1 VPLASQR
8 RWRIAILLGI
18 GVLVNFFDRVNISVA
33 FTALH
38 ATWGITAVTF
48 GYLASAYN
56 WSYGALQIP
65 VGVALDR
72 WGVRRI
78 GRIAAFLWSMASFAS
93 GLALGV
99 PSFFAAR
106 LLLGVGEAP
115 TFPANAKAV
124 GYWFPENERSFA
136 TSLND
141 AAAKFASAI
150 GVPIL
155 GVLVLWLGWR
165 SSFLFTGFASFLYFL
180 LFWRVYRDP
189 GEDPHLT
196 AEERALIEQDRV
208 PHTRGPQHARTWRD
222 GVEISAE
229 FGDVGYRH
237 RHNSRVPHISAPS
250 GDVGSHPTHG
260 APLLYLLRQR
270 EVLGATIG
278 FAAYNY
284 VFYLV
289 LTWLP
294 AYLSMSLH
302 LDLLHSSLD
311 TSIPW
316 LVATFTDLAIGGWL
330 VDYLVRRSQRGK
342 GPPPW
347 LVRQAVLCGGL
358 AFGMGIYGARFAH
371 TPAAALAWISLCMA
385 GLGAMAP
392 VGWSV
397 PSFIA
402 PRESVGRVGGIMNFA
417 TQLAAISAPIV
428 TGYFARAHNF
438 GGSFA
443 LAAVVLAIGIAGY
456 ALGLAKMRTIP
467 EPA

>member
-1 VPLASQR
+1 M
-8 RWRIAILLGI
+8 LLGI
-18 GVLVNFFDRVNISVA
+18 GVLVNFFDRVNVSVA
-33 FTALH
+33 FSSLH
-38 ATWGITAVTF
+38 AEWGITAVTF

-56 WSYGALQIP
+56 WTYAALQIP
-65 VGVALDR
+65 VGVMLDR

-78 GRIAAFLWSMASFAS
+78 GRIATFLWSMASFWS
-93 GLALGV
+93 GLATGV
-99 PSFFAAR
+99 ATFFFAR

-124 GYWFPENERSFA
+124 GYWFPERERSFA
-136 TSLND
+136 TSIND
-141 AAAKFASAI
+141 SAAKFASAI

-155 GVLVLWLGWR
+155 GVLLFRFGWR
-165 SSFLFTGFASFLYFL
+165 WSFIFTGVVSLLYFV
-180 LFWRVYRDP
+180 LFWGVYRNP
-189 GEDPHLT
+189 SEDSKLSD
-196 AEERALIEQDRV
+196 AERTLLEEGNAQPESALMLRSTWEAQEAAAGLR
-208 PHTRGPQHARTWRD
+208 HA
-222 GVEISAE
+222 
-229 FGDVGYRH
+229 
-237 RHNSRVPHISAPS
+237 
-250 GDVGSHPTHG
+250 HG
-260 APLLYLLRQR
+260 APLTYLLQQR
-270 EVLGATIG
+270 EVLGCTVG

-294 AYLSMSLH
+294 TYLSMTLH
-302 LDLLHSSLD
+302 LDLLHSAMD

-316 LVATFTDLAIGGWL
+316 LVATMTDLLIGGL
-330 VDYLVRRSQRGK
+330 MVDLLVRRVRR
-342 GPPPW
+342 PW
-347 LVRQAVLCGGL
+347 LVRQAVLVGGL

-371 TPAAALAWISLCMA
+371 TPIAAVTWISVCMA

-397 PSFIA
+397 PSLIA

-417 TQLAAISAPIV
+417 TQLAAISAPII

-443 LAAVVLAIGIAGY
+443 LAAVVLAVGIAGY
-456 ALGLAKMRTIP
+456 ALGLGKMRVIP

>member
-1 VPLASQR
+1 VSESPVEVHAPHR
-8 RWRIAILLGI
+8 RWRIAVLLGI
-18 GVLVNFFDRVNISVA
+18 GVLVNFFDRVNVSVA
-33 FTALH
+33 FSSLH
-38 ATWGITAVTF
+38 TEWGITAVTF

-56 WSYGALQIP
+56 WTYAALQIP
-65 VGVALDR
+65 VGVMLDR

-78 GRIAAFLWSMASFAS
+78 GRIATFLWSMASFWS
-93 GLALGV
+93 GLATGV
-99 PSFFAAR
+99 LTFFLAR

-124 GYWFPENERSFA
+124 GYWFPERERSFA
-136 TSLND
+136 TSIND
-141 AAAKFASAI
+141 SAAKFASAI

-155 GVLVLWLGWR
+155 GVLLFRFGWR
-165 SSFLFTGFASFLYFL
+165 WSFIFTGVVSFLYFL
-180 LFWRVYRDP
+180 LFWGVYRNP
-189 GEDPHLT
+189 SEDPKLSE
-196 AEERALIEQDRV
+196 AERTLLEEGNAQPESALMLRSTWEAQEAEAGMR
-208 PHTRGPQHARTWRD
+208 HA
-222 GVEISAE
+222 
-229 FGDVGYRH
+229 
-237 RHNSRVPHISAPS
+237 
-250 GDVGSHPTHG
+250 HG
-260 APLLYLLRQR
+260 APLTYLLRQR
-270 EVLGATIG
+270 EVLGCTVG

-294 AYLSMSLH
+294 TYLSMTLH
-302 LDLLHSSLD
+302 LDLLHSAMD

-316 LVATFTDLAIGGWL
+316 LVATMTDLLVGGL
-330 VDYLVRRSQRGK
+330 MVDLLVRRVRRA
-342 GPPPW
+342 W
-347 LVRQAVLCGGL
+347 LVRQAVLVGGL

-371 TPAAALAWISLCMA
+371 TPIAAVTWISVCMA

-397 PSFIA
+397 PSLIA

-417 TQLAAISAPIV
+417 TQLAAISAPII

-443 LAAVVLAIGIAGY
+443 LAAVVLAVGIAGY
-456 ALGLAKMRTIP
+456 TLGLGKMRVIP

>member
-1 VPLASQR
+1 VTLDAPAHAPHR
-8 RWRIAILLGI
+8 RWRIAVLLGI

-33 FTALH
+33 YGALH
-38 ATWGITAVTF
+38 AAWGVTAVTF

-56 WSYGALQIP
+56 WSYAALQIP
-65 VGVALDR
+65 VGVMLDR

-115 TFPANAKAV
+115 TFPGNAKAV

-141 AAAKFASAI
+141 AAAKFSSAI
-150 GVPIL
+150 GVPLL
-155 GVLVLWLGWR
+155 GVLVLRLGWR
-165 SSFLFTGFASFLYFL
+165 WSFVFTGFVSFLYFL
-180 LFWRVYRDP
+180 LFWRVYRNP
-189 GEDPHLT
+189 SEDPQLSS
-196 AEERALIEQDRV
+196 AERALMAAGNAQPESSV
-208 PHTRGPQHARTWRD
+208 
-222 GVEISAE
+222 
-229 FGDVGYRH
+229 
-237 RHNSRVPHISAPS
+237 SRVPHPS
-250 GDVGSHPTHG
+250 RGRPVVPNHDAAASHG

-270 EVLGATIG
+270 EVLGAAVG
-278 FAAYNY
+278 FASYNY

-294 AYLSMSLH
+294 NYLSMSLH
-302 LDLLHSSLD
+302 LDLLRSSLD

-330 VDYLVRRSQRGK
+330 VDFLVRRGQSGRG
-342 GPPPW
+342 PRPW
-347 LVRQAVLCGGL
+347 LIRQAVLVGGL

-371 TPAAALAWISLCMA
+371 TPVAALAWISLCMA

-402 PRESVGRVGGIMNFA
+402 PRESVGRIGGIMNFA

-438 GGSFA
+438 GGAFA
-443 LAAVVLAIGIAGY
+443 LAAAVLAIGIAGY
-456 ALGLAKMRTIP
+456 VLGLGTMRVIP

>member
-1 VPLASQR
+1 MPEATTDSSAHAPHR
-8 RWRIAILLGI
+8 RWRIAVLLGI

-33 FTALH
+33 YDALRIQ
-38 ATWGITAVTF
+38 WGITVVTF

-56 WSYGALQIP
+56 WSYAALQMP
-65 VGVALDR
+65 VGVLLDR

-78 GRIAAFLWSMASFAS
+78 GRIATLLWSAASFAS
-93 GLALGV
+93 GLATGV
-99 PSFFAAR
+99 YSFFAAR

-124 GYWFPENERSFA
+124 GYWFPEHERSFA

-141 AAAKFASAI
+141 AAAKLASAI

-155 GVLVLWLGWR
+155 GLLVIRLGWR
-165 SSFLFTGFASFLYFL
+165 WSFIFTGFVSFLYFL
-180 LFWRVYRDP
+180 LFRGVYRNP
-189 GEDPHLT
+189 SEDPRLSPAERQHLVEGN
-196 AEERALIEQDRV
+196 AQPEGAPVR
-208 PHTRGPQHARTWRD
+208 HAQ
-222 GVEISAE
+222 
-229 FGDVGYRH
+229 
-237 RHNSRVPHISAPS
+237 
-250 GDVGSHPTHG
+250 G
-260 APLLYLLRQR
+260 APLLYLLRQPQ
-270 EVLGATIG
+270 VIGATIG

-294 AYLSMSLH
+294 NYLSMSLH
-302 LDLLHSSLD
+302 VDLLHSAFD

-316 LVATFTDLAIGGWL
+316 LVATFTDLAIGGWM
-330 VDYLVRRSQRGK
+330 VDALVRRGVR
-342 GPPPW
+342 PW
-347 LVRQAVLCGGL
+347 LVRQSVLVGGL

-371 TPAAALAWISLCMA
+371 TPAVAVAWISLCMA

-392 VGWSV
+392 VGWSI

-417 TQLAAISAPIV
+417 TQIAAISAPVI

-443 LAAVVLAIGIAGY
+443 LAAIVLAIGIAGY
-456 ALGLAKMRTIP
+456 VFGLGKLRVIP

>member
-1 VPLASQR
+1 MTLDANR
-8 RWRIAILLGI
+8 RWRIAVLLGI
-18 GVLVNFFDRVNISVA
+18 GVLVNFFDRVNISVCFA
-33 FTALH
+33 PLH
-38 ATWGITAVTF
+38 AEWGITAVTF

-65 VGVALDR
+65 VGVMLDR

-78 GRIAAFLWSMASFAS
+78 GRVAAFLWSLASFAS
-93 GLALGV
+93 GAALGV
-99 PSFFAAR
+99 ASFLAAR

-124 GYWFPENERSFA
+124 GYWFPEQERSFA

-155 GVLVLWLGWR
+155 GIFVIRLGWR
-165 SSFLFTGFASFLYFL
+165 WSFLFTGFVSFLYFL
-180 LFWRVYRDP
+180 LFWRVYRNP
-189 GEDPHLT
+189 SEDPRLSPV
-196 AEERALIEQDRV
+196 ERTLMAAGNAQPESA
-208 PHTRGPQHARTWRD
+208 PAQHA
-222 GVEISAE
+222 
-229 FGDVGYRH
+229 
-237 RHNSRVPHISAPS
+237 
-250 GDVGSHPTHG
+250 HG
-260 APLLYLLRQR
+260 ASLLYLVRQP
-270 EVLGATIG
+270 EVLGASVG

-294 AYLSMSLH
+294 SYLSMSLH
-302 LDLLHSSLD
+302 LDLLHSALD

-316 LVATFTDLAIGGWL
+316 LVATATDLAVGGWL
-330 VDYLVRRSQRGK
+330 VDFLVRRVRR
-342 GPPPW
+342 PW
-347 LVRQAVLCGGL
+347 LVRQVVLCGGL
-358 AFGMGIYGARFAH
+358 GFGMGIYGARFAH
-371 TPAAALAWISLCMA
+371 TPAAALAWISVCMA

-402 PRESVGRVGGIMNFA
+402 PRASVGRVGGIMNFA
-417 TQLAAISAPIV
+417 TQIAAISAPII

-443 LAAVVLAIGIAGY
+443 LAAVLLAVGMAAY
-456 ALGLAKMRTIP
+456 ALGLGRMRVIP

>member
-1 VPLASQR
+1 MNELAPTASPHAPHR
-8 RWRIAILLGI
+8 RWRIAVLLGI
-18 GVLVNFFDRVNISVA
+18 GVLVNFFDRVNVSVA
-33 FTALH
+33 FTSLH
-38 ATWGITAVTF
+38 AEWGITAVTF

-56 WSYGALQIP
+56 WSYAALQIP
-65 VGVALDR
+65 VGVMLDR

-78 GRIAAFLWSMASFAS
+78 GRVAAFLWSMASIAS
-93 GLALGV
+93 GLATGV
-99 PSFFAAR
+99 YSFFAAR

-124 GYWFPENERSFA
+124 GYWFPEGERSFA

-155 GVLVLWLGWR
+155 GLLVFRLGWR
-165 SSFLFTGFASFLYFL
+165 WSFIFTGFVSFAYFL
-180 LFWRVYRDP
+180 LFRSVYRNP
-189 GEDPHLT
+189 SEDPKLSP
-196 AEERALIEQDRV
+196 AEKQLLIEGKAQPEAV
-208 PHTRGPQHARTWRD
+208 PG
-222 GVEISAE
+222 
-229 FGDVGYRH
+229 
-237 RHNSRVPHISAPS
+237 
-250 GDVGSHPTHG
+250 HPTQHVHG
-260 APLLYLLRQR
+260 APLLYLLRQPQ
-270 EVLGATIG
+270 VIGATIG

-294 AYLSMSLH
+294 TYLSMSLH
-302 LDLLHSSLD
+302 VDVLHSALE

-316 LVATFTDLAIGGWL
+316 LVATFTDLAIGGWM
-330 VDYLVRRSQRGK
+330 VDALVRRGAR
-342 GPPPW
+342 PW
-347 LVRQAVLCGGL
+347 LVRQAVLVGGL

-371 TPAAALAWISLCMA
+371 TPAVALAWISLCMA

-392 VGWSV
+392 VGWSI
-397 PSFIA
+397 PTFIA
-402 PRESVGRVGGIMNFA
+402 PRASVGRIAGIMNFA
-417 TQLAAISAPIV
+417 TQIAAISAPVI
-428 TGYFARAHNF
+428 TGYFAKAHNF

-456 ALGLAKMRTIP
+456 VLGLGRLKVIP

>member
-1 VPLASQR
+1 MTLDPNR
-8 RWRIAILLGI
+8 RWRIAVLLGV

-33 FTALH
+33 FSALH

-78 GRIAAFLWSMASFAS
+78 GRVATFLWSMASFAS

-155 GVLVLWLGWR
+155 GGLVLWLGWR
-165 SSFLFTGFASFLYFL
+165 ASFIFTGFASFLYFL
-180 LFWRVYRDP
+180 LFWRVYRNP
-189 GEDPHLT
+189 GEDPRLGS
-196 AEERALIEQDRV
+196 AERAVMAAGNAQPE
-208 PHTRGPQHARTWRD
+208 
-222 GVEISAE
+222 
-229 FGDVGYRH
+229 
-237 RHNSRVPHISAPS
+237 SAP
-250 GDVGSHPTHG
+250 GSHAHG

-294 AYLSMSLH
+294 SYLSMSLH

-311 TSIPW
+311 TSVPW
-316 LVATFTDLAIGGWL
+316 LVATVTDLAIGGWL
-330 VDYLVRRSQRGK
+330 VDRLVRRVRR
-342 GPPPW
+342 PW

-358 AFGMGIYGARFAH
+358 AFGMGIYGARFAY
-371 TPAAALAWISLCMA
+371 TPAAALAWISVCMA

-392 VGWSV
+392 VGWSI

-402 PRESVGRVGGIMNFA
+402 PRESVGRIGGIMNFA
-417 TQLAAISAPIV
+417 TQLAAISAPVV

-443 LAAVVLAIGIAGY
+443 LAAVILAIGIAGY
-456 ALGLAKMRTIP
+456 ALGLAKMRVIP

>member
-1 VPLASQR
+1 MSASAPDSVLHAPHR
-8 RWRIAILLGI
+8 RWRIAVLLGI

-33 FTALH
+33 YDALR
-38 ATWGITAVTF
+38 TNWGITAVTF

-56 WSYGALQIP
+56 WTYAVLQIP
-65 VGVALDR
+65 IGVMLDR

-78 GRIAAFLWSMASFAS
+78 GRVATFLWSMASFAS
-93 GLALGV
+93 GLATGIY
-99 PSFFAAR
+99 SFFAAR
-106 LLLGVGEAP
+106 PLLGVGEAP

-124 GYWFPENERSFA
+124 GYWFPERERSFA
-136 TSLND
+136 TSIND

-155 GVLVLWLGWR
+155 GLLVIRFGWR
-165 SSFLFTGFASFLYFL
+165 WSFIFTGFVSFLYFL
-180 LFWRVYRDP
+180 LFWGVYRNP
-189 GEDPHLT
+189 SEDPRLSP
-196 AEERALIEQDRV
+196 AERSLMAEGNAQPESASAR
-208 PHTRGPQHARTWRD
+208 HA
-222 GVEISAE
+222 
-229 FGDVGYRH
+229 
-237 RHNSRVPHISAPS
+237 
-250 GDVGSHPTHG
+250 HG
-260 APLLYLLRQR
+260 APLLYLLRQPQ
-270 EVLGATIG
+270 VIGATIG

-289 LTWLP
+289 LIWLP
-294 AYLSMSLH
+294 SYLSMSLH
-302 LDLLHSSLD
+302 VDLLHSALD

-316 LVATFTDLAIGGWL
+316 LLATVTDLLIGGWM
-330 VDYLVRRSQRGK
+330 VDALVRRGAR
-342 GPPPW
+342 PW
-347 LVRQAVLCGGL
+347 LVRQAVLVGGL

-371 TPAAALAWISLCMA
+371 TPAVAVAWMSICMA

-392 VGWSV
+392 VGWSI

-417 TQLAAISAPIV
+417 TQIAAISAPVI

-456 ALGLAKMRTIP
+456 ILGLGKLRVIP

>member
-1 VPLASQR
+1 VIETARDAPARHAPHR
-8 RWRIAILLGI
+8 RWRIAVLLGI

-33 FTALH
+33 YDALH
-38 ATWGITAVTF
+38 AGWGVTAVTF

-56 WSYGALQIP
+56 WTYAVLQMP
-65 VGVALDR
+65 VGVMLDR
-72 WGVRRI
+72 WGVRRV
-78 GRIAAFLWSMASFAS
+78 GRAAACLWSLASFAS
-93 GLALGV
+93 GLATGV
-99 PSFFAAR
+99 YSFFAAR

-124 GYWFPENERSFA
+124 GYWFPEDERSFA
-136 TSLND
+136 TSIND

-155 GVLVLWLGWR
+155 GLLVIRLGWR
-165 SSFLFTGFASFLYFL
+165 FSFVFTGFVSFLYFL
-180 LFWRVYRDP
+180 LFWRVYRNPSEDSKLSP
-189 GEDPHLT
+189 GERQRMD
-196 AEERALIEQDRV
+196 E
-208 PHTRGPQHARTWRD
+208 GHAQPEAAAAD
-222 GVEISAE
+222 DA
-229 FGDVGYRH
+229 
-237 RHNSRVPHISAPS
+237 
-250 GDVGSHPTHG
+250 HG
-260 APLLYLLRQR
+260 APLLYLLRQPQ
-270 EVLGATIG
+270 VVGATIG

-294 AYLSMSLH
+294 SYLSMSLH

-316 LVATFTDLAIGGWL
+316 LVATFTDLSIGGWM
-330 VDYLVRRSQRGK
+330 VDFLVRRVRRA
-342 GPPPW
+342 W
-347 LVRQAVLCGGL
+347 LVRQCVLVGGL

-371 TPAAALAWISLCMA
+371 TPPVALAWISVCMA

-417 TQLAAISAPIV
+417 TQIAAISAPIV
-428 TGYFARAHNF
+428 TGYFAKAHDF
-438 GGSFA
+438 GGAFL
-443 LAAVVLAIGIAGY
+443 LAAVVLGIGIAGY
-456 ALGLAKMRTIP
+456 VVGLGRLRVIP
-467 EPA
+467 EPGGERDQGSASRANRARTS